1 MAGPSPSNIED
12 HAAFTDHTTVFD
24 PDHAISSALLT
35 RLASATASTTSQL
48 CQPFVKSGNILDT
61 TNSDSSIALNSIL
74 LDSGAQGSNFL
85 ARQVYDQLPSDIKHL
100 SRPTNRVVRLGNSR
114 SLAVYLEV
122 PLTLAIPDSTNIKV
136 CTANIYSG
144 IVFSMSSVLDVLSH
158 DVIIGLIDLIG
169 PYYDL
174 FEDSVISS
182 RKLATTIS
190 ISNEVNSVT
199 SEVNA
204 FTSATDPN
212 MTPSHC
218 TTIDRIFAREK
229 AYLQQKQTICASA
242 YTTIDLLA
250 LQDGSS
256 AETLSNPTHGTVFA
270 DDRVE
275 SHYDSLASAL
285 THIVPGHIVPP
296 WSRPIDTIAPEELE
310 TPDPAIF
317 PDDLAYL
324 STTHDEAR
332 LIYLEDL
339 KTHVSLGILAAC
351 PDILDLLTSDVALSV
366 FVPKQWDG
374 IKMEPYHLDIKPGL
388 PAFLRARARPVRDA
402 SLKDAKAEFD
412 RMLQFFFI

>member
-250 LQDGSS
+250 LQDG
-256 AETLSNPTHGTVFA
+256 T
-270 DDRVE
+270 
-275 SHYDSLASAL
+275 SLASAL
-285 THIVPGHIVPP
+285 THIVAGHIVPP
-296 WSRPIDTIAPEELE
+296 WSRPIDTIAPEELG
-310 TPDPAIF
+310 TPDPTIF

-324 STTHDEAR
+324 STTHDEAH

-339 KTHVSLGILAAC
+339 KTHVPPSILAAC
-351 PDILDLLTSDVALSV
+351 PNCDKQRYYLDLAKSRGRIGSIASQQCLYQLSILC
-366 FVPKQWDG
+366 K
-374 IKMEPYHLDIKPGL
+374 
-388 PAFLRARARPVRDA
+388 
-402 SLKDAKAEFD
+402 
-412 RMLQFFFI
+412 